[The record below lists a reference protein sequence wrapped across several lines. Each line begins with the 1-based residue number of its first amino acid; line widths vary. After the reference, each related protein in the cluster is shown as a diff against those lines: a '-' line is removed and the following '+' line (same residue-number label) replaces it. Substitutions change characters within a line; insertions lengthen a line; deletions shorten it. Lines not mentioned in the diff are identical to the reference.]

1 MWLTLSGEL
10 EVVLRSV
17 GWPILWLYGPSPSTK
32 TWSSRN
38 WTPVIAQR
46 LDHNNPIP
54 QPNVS
59 ERKENLDAWRGLKHN
74 LRNACNTIGN
84 NWEQG

>member
-1 MWLTLSGEL
+1 VVDPERGVGSGAPFGWVALS
-10 EVVLRSV
+10 VAI
-17 GWPILWLYGPSPSTK
+17 WPFSFSK
-32 TWSSRN
+32 SWSSRN

-74 LRNACNTIGN
+74 LRNAYNTIGN